1 MLSLYRQAVIE
12 NLINNV
18 EDYHLNY
25 KIDIYDSSDENLKA
39 KIVDGALLPIIAVAT
54 TQHKLSDD
62 ISNYSSNQISQLCK
76 FSVID
81 INGNRSTKEYD
92 YTNAIPMWLSFH
104 FTILAKDISHI
115 VDLEKFISETYNI
128 NRNMN
133 LQNPD
138 NSNEVIPFE
147 ISIDNEVEI
156 ERIQNDKFS
165 IFQSIITL
173 KCSTYIPSISSSYH
187 PAQIQFDKKLQ
198 MSKLEDLQSLCSLYN
213 IFSSTSDIVTDK
225 ENNLKNIKSAQE
237 NICTTFNIPLSYS
250 QDRKAIQEIYK
261 IMEDENCDIKV
272 AIEKFKQQLKEH
284 EEADK
289 KEAERISKIEEKFSG
304 TGDKALNHY
313 TDAII
318 EDLKKR
324 LSTDYLISI
333 FGGSSFMEYF
343 IQCEKNTLT
352 YPIILV
358 YTEVDFSFSY
368 QNYTNITTSGN
379 SIIHN
384 YALDTLPIEYGIKIE
399 VYAKDKEIKTE
410 IEKQIVQLYTNDV
423 QLQIADYKYP
433 NEINLLHLSVETTDK
448 YDRSI
453 KFDDEFI
460 PIATIKFKKFQLV
473 YYQNEYN
480 LSDISNNQR
489 LQARLFQLAEFYYMC
504 EYKIR
509 NEAMHKLRTDYKGLF
524 PARTTK
530 KKSLFGMAFG
540 ELSNIYNEVATALN
554 TEEYKS
560 LKASIQRGAPI
571 DKELFNKALNTIVK
585 VYPVLYDRTVQ
596 GWSYEQ
602 IQADLNKYADLLN
615 KKWNE
620 ICNLLAVS
628 CVSIFKQLGMSG
640 DENQLSDR
648 IHKGLLFYSE
658 KMLAEPGLSIK
669 SCNRCY
675 DDYLRR
681 QEEQDR
687 EAEANVDEFIGA
699 VRGSSSSGG
708 FLGNMLSTAAGVALG
723 NSSSNKE
730 LKKQTKLMEQ
740 QAMNE
745 KIAAHHKQVETNYRR
760 RQIIEENQKRRRK
773 GLPEIPIPPGDY
785 R

>member
-225 ENNLKNIKSAQE
+225 ANNLKNIKSAQE
-237 NICTTFNIPLSYS
+237 NICATFNIPLSYS
-250 QDRKAIQEIYK
+250 QDKKAIQEIYK
-261 IMEDENCDIKV
+261 IMEDEDCDIKV
-272 AIEKFKQQLKEH
+272 AIEKFKQQLKEI

-289 KEAERISKIEEKFSG
+289 KETERIKKVEEKFSG
-304 TGDKALNHY
+304 IGDKALNHY

-324 LSTDYLISI
+324 LSVDCPISV

-358 YTEVDFSFSY
+358 YTEVDFSFSH

-379 SIIHN
+379 PIIHN

-399 VYAKDKEIKTE
+399 VYAKNKEIKTE

-423 QLQIADYKYP
+423 QLQISDYKYP

-460 PIATIKFKKFQLV
+460 PVATIKFKKFQLV

-480 LSDISNNQR
+480 LSNISNNQR
-489 LQARLFQLAEFYYMC
+489 LQARLFQLSEFYYMC

-524 PARTTK
+524 PERTTK

-571 DKELFNKALNTIVK
+571 DKELFDKALNTIVK

-628 CVSIFKQLGMSG
+628 CISMFKQLGMSG
-640 DENQLSDR
+640 DDNQLSDR

-658 KMLAEPGLSIK
+658 TMLAEPGLSIK
-669 SCNRCY
+669 SCNRRY

-708 FLGNMLSTAAGVALG
+708 FFGNMLSAAGGVAIGNKISG
-723 NSSSNKE
+723 NS
-730 LKKQTKLMEQ
+730 KKK
-740 QAMNE
+740 NE
-745 KIAAHHKQVETNYRR
+745 KPDLMGSAGCMYNRR
-760 RQIIEENQKRRRK
+760 DSSDWKVHCDVSCPLYWKCKR
-773 GLPEIPIPPGDY
+773 GAGS
-785 R
+785 

>member
-1 MLSLYRQAVIE
+1 MLSLYRQAVIG
-12 NLINNV
+12 NLISNV

-25 KIDIYDSSDENLKA
+25 KIDICDSSDENLKT
-39 KIVDGALLPIIAVAT
+39 KIVDGTLLPTIAVAT

-62 ISNYSSNQISQLCK
+62 INNYSNNQISQLCK

-81 INGNRSTKEYD
+81 INGNHCTKEYG

-128 NRNMN
+128 NRNIN

-138 NSNEVIPFE
+138 NSNEAILFE

-156 ERIQNDKFS
+156 ERTQNDKFS

-198 MSKLEDLQSLCSLYN
+198 MSKLENLQSLYSLYSV
-213 IFSSTSDIVTDK
+213 FSSTSDIVTDK

-237 NICTTFNIPLSYS
+237 NICATFDIPLSYS
-250 QDRKAIQEIYK
+250 QDKKAIQKIYK

-272 AIEKFKQQLKEH
+272 AIEKFKQQLKEI

-289 KEAERISKIEEKFSG
+289 KETERIRKVEEKFSG
-304 TGDKALNHY
+304 IGDKALNHY

-324 LSTDYLISI
+324 LSTDYSISI

-343 IQCEKNTLT
+343 IQCEKNALT

-358 YTEVDFSFSY
+358 YTEVNFSFSHR
-368 QNYTNITTSGN
+368 NYTNITTNGN

-433 NEINLLHLSVETTDK
+433 NEINLLHLSVESTDK
-448 YDRSI
+448 YDRSTKI
-453 KFDDEFI
+453 NNEFI
-460 PIATIKFKKFQLV
+460 PVATIKFKKFQSV
-473 YYQNEYN
+473 YYQNEYS
-480 LSDISNNQR
+480 LSDISKNQR

-524 PARTTK
+524 PERTKK
-530 KKSLFGMAFG
+530 KKSLLSMAFG

-571 DKELFNKALNTIVK
+571 NKELFDKALKTIVE
-585 VYPVLYDRTVQ
+585 VYPVLYDKTVQ

-615 KKWNE
+615 KKWNQ
-620 ICNLLAVS
+620 IFNLLAS
-628 CVSIFKQLGMSG
+628 FCTSIYTQLEMSKNN
-640 DENQLSDR
+640 NQLSDK

-658 KMLAEPGLSIK
+658 KMLGEPGLSIE
-669 SCNRCY
+669 SCKRRY
-675 DDYLRR
+675 DDNLRH
-681 QEEQDR
+681 QEEQR
-687 EAEANVDEFIGA
+687 QVAEANVDEFIGA
-699 VRGSSSSGG
+699 IRDSTSSGG
-708 FLGNMLSTAAGVALG
+708 IFGNIASSKKKHEKPDLMGSAGCMY
-723 NSSSNKE
+723 NRRDSSGWKVSCNISCP
-730 LKKQTKLMEQ
+730 LFWQC
-740 QAMNE
+740 
-745 KIAAHHKQVETNYRR
+745 
-760 RQIIEENQKRRRK
+760 KR
-773 GLPEIPIPPGDY
+773 GAGS
-785 R
+785 